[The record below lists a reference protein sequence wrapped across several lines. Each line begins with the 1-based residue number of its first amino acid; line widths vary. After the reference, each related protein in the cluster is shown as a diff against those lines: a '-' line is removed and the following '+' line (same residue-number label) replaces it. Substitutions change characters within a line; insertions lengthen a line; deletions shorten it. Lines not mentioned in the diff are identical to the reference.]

1 MSIWGSTDQAN
12 AKPKFLT
19 TTEASSTVGV
29 SVAEARLQNNRA
41 AGLKTPGWSQVM
53 SYTDAQ
59 GNQRT
64 KTNVLVAL
72 KGGLV
77 SDAADDAVVSDR
89 TITITTQ
96 PQSVTVIAGSTA
108 VFSVVATVVP
118 AAAATYQWQKQEAG
132 TRTWSNIVG
141 ATSATYTTGALT
153 VADDSGDKYR
163 VVIGAADSRQ
173 IYSAVA
179 NLVVTAE

>member
-12 AKPKFLT
+12 NKPKFLT
-19 TTEASSTVGV
+19 TAEATATVGV
-29 SVAEARLQNNRA
+29 SVSEANLQNNRA
-41 AGLKTPGWSQVM
+41 AGLKTPGWTQVM

-72 KGGLV
+72 KGGLTA
-77 SDAADDAVVSDR
+77 DAADDVIVSDR

-96 PQSVTVIAGSTA
+96 PQSVSVAAGSTA
-108 VFSVVATVVP
+108 VFSVVASVVP
-118 AAAATYQWQKQEAG
+118 ATAATYQWQKQESG
-132 TRTWSNIVG
+132 TRTWSNIVD
-141 ATSATYTTGALT
+141 ATAASYTTGALT

-163 VVIGAADSRQ
+163 VMIGAADARPV
-173 IYSAVA
+173 YSTVA
-179 NLVVTAE
+179 NLQVTAA